1 MRQHLRPRIT
11 GTVAA
16 LAGAAGLLLAMPF
29 SASADPVN
37 PPNRGLISTLH
48 CKELGDVT
56 AIQEGNGLW
65 TRTAMPW
72 HALDS
77 NLVLTVYAVHFEF
90 TPTGGDFTV
99 VDASKPAPQGGR
111 LDVCTQHEQGPQG
124 VFDGT
129 YRISYNR

>member
-1 MRQHLRPRIT
+1 MKRSKHRAARIAS
-11 GTVAA
+11 VAA
-16 LAGAAGLLLAMPF
+16 TALLLAMAT
-29 SASADPVN
+29 SASADPVK

-48 CKELGDVT
+48 CEQLGDVT

-65 TRTAMPW
+65 TRAAIPW

-77 NLVLTVYAVHFEF
+77 NLVLAVYAVHFEF

-99 VDASKPAPQGGR
+99 VDASKPAPQNGH
-111 LDVCTQHEQGPQG
+111 LDVCTQHEEGPPG

-129 YRISYNR
+129 YSVSYNG